1 MILITTKCFAF
12 LVYLRCTL
20 DVLRKRIA
28 KRGRPEERNM
38 DPQLLINLQKRY
50 DDWLYYK
57 NTTYPIPSKVLVLDG
72 TMTVEKFTPYVH
84 SQLPKIF
91 PSRRL
96 IKTLENGQYNG

>member
-1 MILITTKCFAF
+1 M
-12 LVYLRCTL
+12 
-20 DVLRKRIA
+20 LRKRIA

-91 PSRRL
+91 PSKLAGLLRCQKILLPDQQISEIQNQNKAGRL
-96 IKTLENGQYNG
+96 A